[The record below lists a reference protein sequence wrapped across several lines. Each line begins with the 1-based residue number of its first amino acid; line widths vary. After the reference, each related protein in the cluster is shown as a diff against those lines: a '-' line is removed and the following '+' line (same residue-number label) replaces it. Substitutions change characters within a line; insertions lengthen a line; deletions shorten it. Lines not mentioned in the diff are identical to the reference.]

1 MKVAIIIR
9 TCLQYDG
16 RVLAQIVTL
25 ANEYKSSAFTV
36 YVYPN
41 CKSEGIK
48 LPENVIVIDSK
59 LWTLKLPGS
68 NTFLF
73 IKQIHFGFSMLN
85 KLIKS
90 KPDII
95 HVHDE
100 FPILGALIYKKFFN
114 RKVNLVYDDHELY
127 NLDANPSLYR
137 RLRKFLEFK
146 MFSYADQV
154 NMANSHRAVYAKSV
168 VKCLNDKEINVIDNF
183 PFTFFQSKIHKVE
196 TFKKEKGIKYL
207 LHQGEI
213 NENRGKQLL
222 VEVIKHLPE
231 NWRIVLLG
239 LPMDQFRQ
247 FVDQYKDLAKWI
259 VNGGR
264 VPNDQIIAVYD
275 NFDASVVF
283 YKTEMLNE
291 KYCAPNRLYQAA
303 NAGLPLIV
311 NDNPA
316 LLDFITI
323 NKTGIAI
330 DREIEE
336 IVNNIN
342 RFFRDY
348 NIFFENARK
357 LKGEFLYEEKVAPK
371 LIEVYQQIINA

>member
-25 ANEYKSSAFTV
+25 ANEYKNSEFTI

-41 CKSEGIK
+41 CKSENIE
-48 LPENVIVIDSK
+48 LPKNVVVKDSN

-68 NTFLF
+68 NVFLF
-73 IKQIHFGFSMLN
+73 VKQIHFGFSMLR
-85 KLIKS
+85 KLLNTN
-90 KPDII
+90 PDVI

-100 FPILGALIYKKFFN
+100 FPILGALIYKNWFN
-114 RKVNLVYDDHELY
+114 RKVSLVYDDHELY
-127 NLDANPSLYR
+127 NLDPNPSIYR

-146 MFSYADQV
+146 MFSSADQV
-154 NMANSHRAVYAKSV
+154 NMANSHRANYAKSV
-168 VKCLNDKEINVIDNF
+168 IKELKGKEINVIDNY
-183 PFTFFQSKIHKVE
+183 PFTFFQSDLVE
-196 TFKKEKGIKYL
+196 VSTFKKEKGIKYL

-231 NWRIVLLG
+231 NWRLVLLG
-239 LPMDQFRQ
+239 LPIDQFQQ
-247 FVDQYKDLAKWI
+247 FVDQNKDLTKRI

-283 YKTEMLNE
+283 YKTEKLNE

-311 NDNPA
+311 NDNPV
-316 LLDFITI
+316 LSDFVSI
-323 NKTGIAI
+323 NKTGLAI
-330 DREIEE
+330 DQGADEITK
-336 IVNNIN
+336 NIK
-342 RFFRDY
+342 RFFSEYD
-348 NIFFENARK
+348 IFLEYALR
-357 LKGEFLYEEKVAPK
+357 LKNEFLYETKVAPK
-371 LIEVYQQIINA
+371 LLEIYRQLNNS